1 MKQLL
6 QNALIT
12 LFVFFSLNIF
22 GQYPTE
28 ITVAQDGSGD
38 YTSIQDAVDACKA
51 YPDQNVRVFIKNGV
65 YNEKVLVPACN
76 THLSFIGESADK
88 TILTYGDYFRK
99 VDRGRNSTFY
109 TYTLKVE
116 ADDFHAENISI
127 INSAGP
133 VGQGIAL
140 HIQGDRCVFKNCL
153 LLGHQDTL
161 YTEGETSRVHF
172 KECFIE
178 GTTDFIFG
186 AATVLFSNCTINSLS
201 NSYITAASTTKDKL
215 YGYVFKNCKLTAS
228 EGVDK
233 VFLGRPWRKYA
244 KTVFL
249 NCELGAHIAPQGW
262 AAWSN
267 ASELQTTYYA
277 EYKNSGPGA
286 DISQRVDWSIQ
297 LSDEEAS
304 LYSDDKVLSPILS
317 KPFKFVK

>member
-51 YPDQNVRVFIKNGV
+51 YPDQNVTVFIKNGV

-133 VGQGIAL
+133 VGQAVAL
-140 HIQGDRCVFKNCL
+140 HVQGDRCTFKNCRL
-153 LLGHQDTL
+153 SGHQDTL

-186 AATVLFSNCTINSLS
+186 AATVLFSNCTIHSLS

-286 DISQRVDWSIQ
+286 DISQRVDWSLQ

-317 KPFKFVK
+317 QPFKCAK